1 MTSSPLFSLKARSF
15 RTFRK
20 ESELDIYPLTFLYGF
35 NQAGKST
42 MLRLLPLL
50 ADSLQND
57 AGPLDLQSPALCG
70 ATFKELGWLGREPVL
85 SPWLTLIAPSLQ
97 PRITLKIQFT
107 DDVGLVVNRLNL
119 VQGET
124 NDVFTADFDGAAIRD
139 GNRCEADY
147 AGKYLDDNWHGTL
160 KFSSLFPEKGLPE
173 QAEKLVRSVNKEL
186 EPLQRIQWLNA
197 NRLNEGHGITRKI
210 RCCCASASD
219 LPSVLSV
226 SNEVA
231 TVLESAS
238 KWMDQQEGMGN
249 AIKLRKNSSGQP
261 ELVHGT
267 VGREDLPLHLAGDGI
282 RALLPILLCACWAE
296 TKAPNT
302 PTFLAV
308 EEPEAHLHPSLQ
320 VALFDR
326 LVETIRADIPV
337 VLETHSVYLL
347 RAMQLAVL
355 EGRLSPEHVGLHW
368 IEQDLDGGAKSTVI
382 GINPDATLT
391 NWRPDIFEKE
401 QELAHQILDFR
412 WKKGIVR

>member
-173 QAEKLVRSVNKEL
+173 
-186 EPLQRIQWLNA
+186 
-197 NRLNEGHGITRKI
+197 
-210 RCCCASASD
+210 
-219 LPSVLSV
+219 
-226 SNEVA
+226 
-231 TVLESAS
+231 
-238 KWMDQQEGMGN
+238 
-249 AIKLRKNSSGQP
+249 
-261 ELVHGT
+261 
-267 VGREDLPLHLAGDGI
+267 
-282 RALLPILLCACWAE
+282 
-296 TKAPNT
+296 
-302 PTFLAV
+302 
-308 EEPEAHLHPSLQ
+308 
-320 VALFDR
+320 
-326 LVETIRADIPV
+326 
-337 VLETHSVYLL
+337 
-347 RAMQLAVL
+347 
-355 EGRLSPEHVGLHW
+355 
-368 IEQDLDGGAKSTVI
+368 
-382 GINPDATLT
+382 
-391 NWRPDIFEKE
+391 
-401 QELAHQILDFR
+401 
-412 WKKGIVR
+412 